1 MFMDMNFPHPRRVKE
16 AGLTKANY
24 FDLVASATAS
34 QATSQTVS
42 ALLKG
47 SAARL
52 EEVDGL
58 ESRMAFFGKGGTQ
71 YVNGAFLPQPELHFI
86 QEEKFEC
93 AVNPADSV
101 NSKFICLETVKP
113 ELQVAERGTEF

>member
-1 MFMDMNFPHPRRVKE
+1 MDMNFPHPRRAKE
-16 AGLTKANY
+16 AGLTKASY

-34 QATSQTVS
+34 QATSRTVS

-52 EEVDGL
+52 EEIDGL
-58 ESRMAFFGKGGTQ
+58 EIRMVFFGKGGLQ
-71 YVNGAFLPQPELHFI
+71 SAHGAFLPRTERHFV

-101 NSKFICLETVKP
+101 NGKSVCLETVKP